1 MSITFLHIADL
12 HLDTPFKNIQL
23 KQPDLVEKMQHAT
36 KQSLQR
42 LVQEAIAR
50 QVDAVLI
57 VGDSF
62 NSEKPN
68 IQAQVFFKEQL
79 EKLVAKGIQVCV
91 VYGNHDYAQKL
102 LITLPNEVHVFGSEV
117 SEFSFV
123 TRGQERVSIYGFS
136 YMQKHIAERKIAAYP
151 VKSKEGFAIGLLHGS
166 IDSQQSGGQYA
177 PFSLRELNDKRYD
190 YWALGHIHKKEVLQE
205 NPPIVYSGNIQG
217 LNRHETGAKGGVF
230 VTLNKQAQ
238 PQLEWFDT
246 QSILW
251 EKESV
256 PVFEVDTVE
265 TIIARVKQLPYYR
278 YNSDVL
284 LSVEW
289 EIRGTVATDIVNLLD
304 TSDMKLLLQQD
315 KVRVYHESVTFI
327 KQPDML
333 LLEPH
338 MQTLWQSLLENGI
351 SQSTY
356 QETLNPVF
364 NHNTVRALFDNLELD
379 EQLKAEIWAQAVR
392 HVMQSIQDMKGETD
406 EN

>member
-23 KQPDLVEKMQHAT
+23 RQPDLVEKMQHAT

-102 LITLPNEVHVFGSEV
+102 LITLPNEVHVFGPEV
-117 SEFSFV
+117 SEFSFE

-136 YMQKHIAERKIAAYP
+136 YMQKHIAERKIGSYP
-151 VKSKEGFAIGLLHGS
+151 VKSKDGFAIGLLHGS
-166 IDSQQSGGQYA
+166 IDSEQSGGQYA

-205 NPPIVYSGNIQG
+205 NPPIVYAGNIQG
-217 LNRHETGAKGGVF
+217 LNRHETGKKGGVF

-238 PQLEWFDT
+238 PQLEWVDT

-265 TIIARVKQLPYYR
+265 TVIARVKQLPYYR

-289 EIRGTVATDIVNLLD
+289 EIRGNVAHDLLNLLD
-304 TSDMKLLLQQD
+304 TDDMKLLLQQNS
-315 KVRVYHESVTFI
+315 VRVYHETVTFV
-327 KQPDML
+327 KQPDVL
-333 LLEPH
+333 HLEPH
-338 MQTLWQSLLENGI
+338 MQEMWQSLLEQGI
-351 SQSTY
+351 SQSVY
-356 QETLNPVF
+356 QETLKSLF
-364 NHNTVRALFDNLELD
+364 NHPTIRTLFSNLELD
-379 EQLKAEIWAQAVR
+379 EQLKSDVWAQALR
-392 HVMQSIQDMKGETD
+392 YVMQSVHDMKGETN

>member
-117 SEFSFV
+117 SEFSFE
-123 TRGQERVSIYGFS
+123 TRGKERVSIYGFS
-136 YMQKHIAERKIAAYP
+136 YMQKHITERKIAAYP

-166 IDSQQSGGQYA
+166 IDSEQSDGQYA

-251 EKESV
+251 EKERV

-284 LSVEW
+284 LSIEW

-304 TSDMKLLLQQD
+304 TPDMKLLLQQD
-315 KVRVYHESVTFI
+315 TVRVYHESVTFI

-338 MQTLWQSLLENGI
+338 MQTLWQSLLESGI
-351 SQSTY
+351 SQLTY
-356 QETLNPVF
+356 QETLNPIF
-364 NHNTVRALFDNLELD
+364 NHNTVRTLFDNLELD
-379 EQLKAEIWAQAVR
+379 EQLKADIWAQAVR